1 MTPLVTHLISFLI
14 GSIPI
19 GYLIARIHGID
30 VRKTGSGNTG
40 ATNVARAVG
49 KKSGIQ
55 TLLGDIAKGVIGC
68 WAIPHLLGG
77 VESEALVASHG
88 FAAILGHCY
97 SPFLSFRGGKGVAT
111 SLGVFIV
118 LSPLATVAAV
128 AGFAVV
134 FITSRYVSLASI
146 VAALIHPLALW
157 ALSAGIP
164 EPVSL
169 LVSVL
174 TCLLV
179 VSRHEQNIRRLSAGT
194 EMKFSSKVKPRS

>member
-30 VRKTGSGNTG
+30 VRKIGSGNTG

-55 TLLGDIAKGVIGC
+55 TLLSDIAKGVLGC

-77 VESEALVASHG
+77 AESAALVATHG

-97 SPFLSFRGGKGVAT
+97 SPFLRFRGGKGVAT

-128 AGFAVV
+128 VGFAAV
-134 FITSRYVSLASI
+134 FTTTKFVSLASI
-146 VAALIHPLALW
+146 VAFIVILYTFRFIFYLCAGFLILNFFLCFF
-157 ALSAGIP
+157 
-164 EPVSL
+164 
-169 LVSVL
+169 SVFCFL
-174 TCLLV
+174 T
-179 VSRHEQNIRRLSAGT
+179 
-194 EMKFSSKVKPRS
+194 